1 MNPLIFVILI
11 IMVIFTIYNF
21 WQDISDFWN
30 TGTFVEGMT
39 GNQKVPEKGTF
50 ISNEG
55 RKWED
60 QKPFK
65 VSENIYVFGGKDG
78 GWFKMASVD
87 SNGIFIENRYTN
99 ACNSIEDLTIDIWN
113 SANKGG
119 DYRVED
125 IILKSIPVGAK
136 GNPIKIVS
144 ATQAKTSHNGVA
156 SRIVRALD
164 FTDWNDRWP
173 GGKCTHTDPSSW
185 LKAVLDGR
193 YAVKEVQLLNRRD
206 CCSERLKNA
215 KVYVLDGE
223 KKHLCGTVDVPDD
236 THTDLNTGW
245 FTVKCPAEAVG
256 NTIEVST
263 EDTGK
268 HLTICGMKVFGVAP
282 TPPTAAAAGTDT
294 SADAG
299 SGNIELNQPLTNNYA
314 VGTNVQATS
323 SAPRN
328 NVVTTTDDKGNTITT
343 TTQESNRV
351 DANTGAQ
358 IQEKCITVSQLHS
371 ASQWVDHLFQTLGG
385 TKCANKDKVATA
397 KNASKMDFIAGVIKG
412 YQKDT
417 AGSHESYMTAINKAQ
432 PHLSQA
438 FSGDNLKGEDNNLAQ
453 STTEQIS
460 NNSAD
465 TQAPVTNDIQ
475 APQQPTWQDDQM
487 AQQFSQQQPPQPPQQ
502 PQMINGQ
509 ILPNGFIV
517 EQGSGQ
523 CPNGCKYPQYDN
535 KSCEDTIFNGKQ
547 YRKCPWVKDGLNGG
561 DCTSCGAIL
570 MPKNEHGYARTA
582 PGLFDNVSLEM
593 ALKTTDIKGGD
604 GDYYNIGK
612 NFMAQ
617 LSKTKHFNL
626 PNTIE
631 PNEYISIGK
640 LIHKY
645 QTERTESSKN
655 TLTNFINDILVT
667 VSLSKDRK
675 INNNSMITA
684 HVAKG
689 GGNFDIDRKK
699 LTGKGVY
706 AYEDAER
713 ELASNNRLG
722 GSKSLYEKHIS
733 DRARK
738 ANGIPRDPRRHPNPY
753 NSLWNVFK
761 Y

>member
-11 IMVIFTIYNF
+11 IMVIFTIYHF

-30 TGTFVEGMT
+30 TGGTFAEGMT
-39 GNQKVPEKGTF
+39 N
-50 ISNEG
+50 
-55 RKWED
+55 
-60 QKPFK
+60 
-65 VSENIYVFGGKDG
+65 
-78 GWFKMASVD
+78 
-87 SNGIFIENRYTN
+87 
-99 ACNSIEDLTIDIWN
+99 
-113 SANKGG
+113 
-119 DYRVED
+119 
-125 IILKSIPVGAK
+125 K

-144 ATQAKTSHNGVA
+144 ASQSTTGWGGVA

-164 FTDWNDRWP
+164 FTGWNDRWP
-173 GGKCTHTDPSSW
+173 GGKCTHTQPKGW

-223 KKHLCGTVDVPDD
+223 KKHLCGTVAVPDD
-236 THTDLNTGW
+236 THTDRNTGW

-268 HLTICGMKVFGVAP
+268 HLTLCGMKVFGVAP
-282 TPPTAAAAGTDT
+282 TPPTAAATGTDT
-294 SADAG
+294 NKYSKTENNKLCADVGKDPITTSIECKEAAEKLNLTWSNDFDGPGDHPYCLFSNDGRSKVHFNTSNTPGGAIEKYQSLCKNKPAAADAG

-385 TKCANKDKVATA
+385 TKCANKDKVDTA

-417 AGSHESYMTAINKAQ
+417 VGSHESYMKAINKAQ

-465 TQAPVTNDIQ
+465 TQSPVTNDIQ
-475 APQQPTWQDDQM
+475 APQQPTWQADQM

-509 ILPNGFIV
+509 ILPNGFVV
-517 EQGSGQ
+517 EPGTGQ

-582 PGLFDNVSLEM
+582 PGLFDNVSLDM

-617 LSKTKHFNL
+617 LSKTKNFNL

-738 ANGIPRDPRRHPNPY
+738 ENGIPRDPRRHPNPY

>member
-1 MNPLIFVILI
+1 
-11 IMVIFTIYNF
+11 MVIFTIYHF

-30 TGTFVEGMT
+30 TGTFAEGMT
-39 GNQKVPEKGTF
+39 NKCPRPSGSTP
-50 ISNEG
+50 
-55 RKWED
+55 
-60 QKPFK
+60 
-65 VSENIYVFGGKDG
+65 NIF
-78 GWFKMASVD
+78 
-87 SNGIFIENRYTN
+87 
-99 ACNSIEDLTIDIWN
+99 
-113 SANKGG
+113 
-119 DYRVED
+119 
-125 IILKSIPVGAK
+125 
-136 GNPIKIVS
+136 
-144 ATQAKTSHNGVA
+144 
-156 SRIVRALD
+156 
-164 FTDWNDRWP
+164 
-173 GGKCTHTDPSSW
+173 TDPSDFGYMYGEWITAESTA
-185 LKAVLDGR
+185 KPVNAIYFDPSNDGSGIAVYTGDDDWVKMVKFDGNGNNVPGSGKYLADR
-193 YAVKEVQLLNRRD
+193 NANAIRRTNENHIEIKEYYDKGQVAVEEGVDMYLFKKGSKF
-206 CCSERLKNA
+206 CSN
-215 KVYVLDGE
+215 
-223 KKHLCGTVDVPDD
+223 
-236 THTDLNTGW
+236 
-245 FTVKCPAEAVG
+245 
-256 NTIEVST
+256 
-263 EDTGK
+263 
-268 HLTICGMKVFGVAP
+268 P
-282 TPPTAAAAGTDT
+282 TPAATPAAGTDT
-294 SADAG
+294 NKYSKTENNKLCADVGKDPITTSIECKEAAEKLNLTWSNDFDGPGDHPYCLFSNDGRSKVHFNTSNTPGGAIEKYQSLCKNKPAAADAG

-385 TKCANKDKVATA
+385 TKCANKDKVDTA

-417 AGSHESYMTAINKAQ
+417 VGSHESYMKAINKAQ

-475 APQQPTWQDDQM
+475 APQQPTWQADQM

-509 ILPNGFIV
+509 ILPNGFVV
-517 EQGSGQ
+517 EPGTGQ

-582 PGLFDNVSLEM
+582 PGLFDNVSLDM

-617 LSKTKHFNL
+617 LSKTKNFNL

-738 ANGIPRDPRRHPNPY
+738 ENGIPRDPRRHPNPY

>member
-1 MNPLIFVILI
+1 
-11 IMVIFTIYNF
+11 MVIFTIYNF
-21 WQDISDFWN
+21 WQDIRDFWN
-30 TGTFVEGMT
+30 TG
-39 GNQKVPEKGTF
+39 GTF
-50 ISNEG
+50 AEGFSGADKKVKISING
-55 RKWED
+55 RWNSDISREIQCKNWKDITYTLDESPAYPTSSD
-60 QKPFK
+60 CEAKDKCIVELNDKCQARIRMLDRCKSAQLKYLP
-65 VSENIYVFGGKDG
+65 SDWIDEGGKIEKDG
-78 GWFKMASVD
+78 CSITGF
-87 SNGIFIENRYTN
+87 TN
-99 ACNSIEDLTIDIWN
+99 ASP
-113 SANKGG
+113 A
-119 DYRVED
+119 
-125 IILKSIPVGAK
+125 PVTDAT
-136 GNPIKIVS
+136 S
-144 ATQAKTSHNGVA
+144 ATA
-156 SRIVRALD
+156 
-164 FTDWNDRWP
+164 
-173 GGKCTHTDPSSW
+173 
-185 LKAVLDGR
+185 AVT
-193 YAVKEVQLLNRRD
+193 AAISPV
-206 CCSERLKNA
+206 
-215 KVYVLDGE
+215 
-223 KKHLCGTVDVPDD
+223 
-236 THTDLNTGW
+236 
-245 FTVKCPAEAVG
+245 
-256 NTIEVST
+256 
-263 EDTGK
+263 
-268 HLTICGMKVFGVAP
+268 
-282 TPPTAAAAGTDT
+282 AAAAPAAAAPATD
-294 SADAG
+294 SAGDG
-299 SGNIELNQPLTNNYA
+299 SALQNN
-314 VGTNVQATS
+314 T
-323 SAPRN
+323 
-328 NVVTTTDDKGNTITT
+328 VVNTDDTGNTTTT
-343 TTQESNRV
+343 TTQESSRI
-351 DANTGAQ
+351 DENTGAR
-358 IQEKCITVSQLHS
+358 IQEKCVTVSQLNS
-371 ASQWVDHLFQTLGG
+371 ASKWVDHLFKTLSG
-385 TKCANKDKVATA
+385 TKCADKDKVASA
-397 KNASKMDFIAGVIKG
+397 KEASKMDFVTGALKG
-412 YQKDT
+412 YQQDGT
-417 AGSHESYMTAINKAQ
+417 GSNDAYMSAINKAS
-432 PHLSQA
+432 PYLTQA
-438 FSGDNLKGEDNNLAQ
+438 FSGDNLKGTDNNLAQ

-460 NNSAD
+460 NNSTN
-465 TQAPVTNDIQ
+465 TQSPVNNNIQ
-475 APQQPTWQDDQM
+475 APASPVWQSDKM
-487 AQQFSQQQPPQPPQQ
+487 AQQFSQQGGQEGQQ

-509 ILPNGFIV
+509 ILPNGFVV
-517 EQGSGQ
+517 EKGNGQ

-582 PGLFDNVSLEM
+582 PGLFDNVSLDM
-593 ALKTTDIKGGD
+593 ALKTTDTKGGD

-617 LSKTKHFNL
+617 LSKTKNFNL